1 MCDFNAFVGNTVI
14 FHKVKAFVILLQGG
28 IFGSSHTF
36 YLIILLLSRQN
47 STQFE
52 NEISPKCSVLL
63 ICFPFSSLCY
73 SGILPY
79 FEMCNVSPWRQQMVW
94 LVCLL
99 VKDFS
104 WEMASRA
111 EWDGGPA
118 LREHRLSSYCIST
131 TFYKLLFINM
141 GKKSLQKWKGF
152 GTFLS
157 FFFLS
162 LYEKIIHLE
171 TIYLLYI
178 HVFLTECFTRGPA
191 DPLGRTWFQRCF
203 YPSLWSGFQLW
214 KSGNVDS

>member
-14 FHKVKAFVILLQGG
+14 SHKIKALSHFATRRNVA
-28 IFGSSHTF
+28 SSAF

-63 ICFPFSSLCY
+63 ICFSFSSLCY

-79 FEMCNVSPWRQQMVW
+79 FEMCNVSWRQQMMW

-99 VKDFS
+99 VKDLS

-118 LREHRLSSYCIST
+118 LREHRLSSYCISA
-131 TFYKLLFINM
+131 TFYKLPFYKYE
-141 GKKSLQKWKGF
+141 KKSYKNGKVWQ
-152 GTFLS
+152 
-157 FFFLS
+157 FFKLPFS
-162 LYEKIIHLE
+162 
-171 TIYLLYI
+171 
-178 HVFLTECFTRGPA
+178 
-191 DPLGRTWFQRCF
+191 
-203 YPSLWSGFQLW
+203 
-214 KSGNVDS
+214 

>member
-28 IFGSSHTF
+28 IFASSHTF

-99 VKDFS
+99 VKDLS
-104 WEMASRA
+104 REMASRA

-118 LREHRLSSYCIST
+118 LREHRLSSYCISA

-141 GKKSLQKWKGF
+141 GEKKPAKMERFWHIFK
-152 GTFLS
+152 
-157 FFFLS
+157 
-162 LYEKIIHLE
+162 
-171 TIYLLYI
+171 LL
-178 HVFLTECFTRGPA
+178 F
-191 DPLGRTWFQRCF
+191 
-203 YPSLWSGFQLW
+203 S
-214 KSGNVDS
+214 